1 MTSVRTFQVP
11 DISCDHCKAAIEGS
25 VGKVTGV
32 ASVDVD
38 VDTKIVSVTGG
49 TDADVIAAID
59 DAGYDVA

>member
-11 DISCDHCKAAIEGS
+11 DISCGHCKSAIEES

-38 VDTKIVSVTGG
+38 IDTKMVAVTGG
-49 TDADVIAAID
+49 TDADVVAAID